1 VKSKNRFGAVLE
13 IQRYSRNTE
22 IMEQFKGL
30 QKSLYIWTDS
40 ADLDKR
46 VEAVKAAT
54 GGEVALENVHRLS
67 FCKLSVF
74 LFV

>member
-1 VKSKNRFGAVLE
+1 
-13 IQRYSRNTE
+13 
-22 IMEQFKGL
+22 MEQFKGL